1 MDDHD
6 LTTGE
11 GGAPTLVSLALFA
24 VIFFSALLAVEFGSD
39 LVEPLRAAL
48 AGLPASLKAG
58 ALAAVILGLMAI
70 ARIAVLLGL
79 RANTAKKP

>member
-1 MDDHD
+1 MDDRD

-24 VIFFSALLAVEFGSD
+24 VIFFSALLVVEFGSD
-39 LVEPLRAAL
+39 LIEPFRAAL

-58 ALAAVILGLMAI
+58 TLAAVILGLMAI
-70 ARIAVLLGL
+70 ARIAALLGFGAN
-79 RANTAKKP
+79 RAKES